1 MTKNQIDMVKLG
13 KLIEKCS
20 QSGVKEIE
28 LVDLVRVKFG
38 DVVSYEQGPK
48 EPEFLNLK
56 EIDPE
61 ILKEQKELEQE
72 MDKMLEEEML
82 HLTDPTAWQ
91 ENLLKADDEKIM
103 AYEGDQDDE
112 L

>member
-1 MTKNQIDMVKLG
+1 MTKNPIDMVKLG

-38 DVVSYEQGPK
+38 DVVSYEEKAQ

-56 EIDPE
+56 QTDPHT
-61 ILKEQKELEQE
+61 LREQKEFEQK
-72 MDKMLEEEML
+72 MDEMLEEEML

-91 ENLLKADDEKIM
+91 ENLLKANDEKII
-103 AYEGDQDDE
+103 ADEGDQDDD

>member
-38 DVVSYEQGPK
+38 DVVSYEEK
-48 EPEFLNLK
+48 VREPDLINFK
-56 EIDPE
+56 EIDPA

-91 ENLLKADDEKIM
+91 ENLLKADDEKTV